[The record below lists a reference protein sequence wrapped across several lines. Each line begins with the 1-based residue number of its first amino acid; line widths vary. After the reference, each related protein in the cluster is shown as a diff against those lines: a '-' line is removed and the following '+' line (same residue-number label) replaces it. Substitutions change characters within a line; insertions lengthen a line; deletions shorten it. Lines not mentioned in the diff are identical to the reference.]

1 MQSDHEMDQAGDGPN
16 QPPAVVKVERM
27 SFLSKLNL
35 LGLISLSSIVLNLKL
50 SGDLETAIRD
60 LTWAI
65 KDLQRWNDNKLKP
78 SSQPANHIGI
88 ASQNIMEEYLEKLKN
103 AIKIEE
109 AEDEYVK
116 VIEESQNAEEVQYC

>member
-1 MQSDHEMDQAGDGPN
+1 MQSDHEMDQSGDGPA
-16 QPPAVVKVERM
+16 QSPIMKVERM

-50 SGDLETAIRD
+50 CGNLETAIRD

-65 KDLQRWNDNKLKP
+65 KDLQRWNDSKLKP

-88 ASQNIMEEYLEKLKN
+88 AS
-103 AIKIEE
+103 
-109 AEDEYVK
+109 
-116 VIEESQNAEEVQYC
+116 